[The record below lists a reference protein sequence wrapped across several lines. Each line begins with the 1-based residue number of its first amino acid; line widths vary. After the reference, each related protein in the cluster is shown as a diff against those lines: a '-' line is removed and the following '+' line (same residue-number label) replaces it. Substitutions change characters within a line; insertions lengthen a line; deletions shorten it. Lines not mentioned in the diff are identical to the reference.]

1 MKISKEL
8 LKGSTATMILAILAE
23 GDSYG
28 YGIASE
34 IARRTKD
41 AVQLNAGTLYPI
53 LHTMVKEQLIT
64 EYKRESDTRRVR
76 KYYRITSAGRLRLT
90 ALKDEWSVFSESM
103 QGVLQGE

>member
-34 IARRTKD
+34 IARRTKN
-41 AVQLNAGTLYPI
+41 AVQLNTGTLYPI
-53 LHTMVKEQLIT
+53 LHTMVKEKLIT
-64 EYKRESDTRRVR
+64 EYERESDSRRVR
-76 KYYRITSAGRLRLT
+76 KYYRITSAGQLRLA
-90 ALKDEWSVFSESM
+90 ALKEEWNVFAESM
-103 QGVLQGE
+103 QGVLEGQ

>member
-8 LKGSTATMILAILAE
+8 LKGNTATMILTILAE

-41 AVQLNAGTLYPI
+41 AVQLQTGTLYPI
-53 LHTMVKEQLIT
+53 LHTMVKEGLIS
-64 EYKRESDTRRVR
+64 EYERESDSRRVR
-76 KYYRITSAGRLRLT
+76 KYYHITAAGLLRLAT
-90 ALKDEWSVFSESM
+90 LKEEWRLLSESM
-103 QGVLQGE
+103 QGVLEGK